1 MLNCHFDRLVPIPKK
16 KPKKKPKVNKYLR
29 VPTELNRL
37 KSMSCQTKMIFGLQC
52 TSNPYFIPGQHGYK
66 TVKISVKIQT
76 KIDLDNGTQL
86 AIIKTK
92 YCHPQVEIIS
102 KKVML
107 ECDAKEVM
115 ISLQF
120 NDQSGL
126 SIYDI
131 IKDLRAKVLFFK
143 GF

>member
-1 MLNCHFDRLVPIPKK
+1 MQKND
-16 KPKKKPKVNKYLR
+16 
-29 VPTELNRL
+29 
-37 KSMSCQTKMIFGLQC
+37 
-52 TSNPYFIPGQHGYK
+52 TSNSYFIPGQHGYK

-76 KIDLDNGTQL
+76 KIGLDIGTQL

-107 ECDAKEVM
+107 ECNAKEVM

-131 IKDLRAKVLFFK
+131 IKDLRAKVLFSH
-143 GF
+143 GL